1 MKRVILVLLVLAA
14 GAGIAAYAYW
24 FHWLR
29 PEETR
34 NGPLVLYGNVD
45 IRQVDL
51 GFRVSG
57 RIAEMR
63 FEEGDL
69 VAAGKVMSVLD
80 KRPFDDDVHLAEAD
94 LAAQTA
100 TLHKYESGSRPAE
113 IAQARALVA
122 ERKATLDN
130 AVLVLK
136 RQEEL
141 VKRGNV
147 SQQAYDNALAQKS
160 EATAQ
165 LQSARAAL
173 ELALEG
179 FREEDVAAARANLQ
193 MAEARLAR
201 AQTDLADTVIVAP
214 AEGVILSRI
223 QEPGAIVA
231 AGAPVYT
238 LSLHNPVWVRAY
250 VREPD
255 LGRVHP
261 GMTALVTTD
270 SAPNRPHHG
279 HIGFISPVAEF
290 TPKTV
295 ETTSLRT
302 DLVYRLRVIVDD
314 PNESLRQG
322 MPVTVTLPGRE
333 TAK

>member
-1 MKRVILVLLVLAA
+1 MRRAIRILLALA
-14 GAGIAAYAYW
+14 VVAGIAGFAYW
-24 FHWLR
+24 FYWLR

-34 NGPLVLYGNVD
+34 NARLVLYGNVD

-51 GFRVSG
+51 GFRVAG
-57 RIAEMR
+57 RSAEMR
-63 FEEGDL
+63 FEEGD
-69 VAAGKVMSVLD
+69 VVTAGQVMAVLD
-80 KRPFDDDVHLAEAD
+80 KRPFEDDVRLAEAD
-94 LAAQTA
+94 VAAQTA
-100 TLHKYESGSRPAE
+100 TLEKYEAGSRPAE

-147 SQQAYDNALAQKS
+147 SQQAYDNALAQKN
-160 EATAQ
+160 EVQAQ

-173 ELALEG
+173 ELAVEG
-179 FREEDVAAARANLQ
+179 FRKEDIAAARANLQ
-193 MAEARLAR
+193 MAEARLAS
-201 AQTDLADTVIVAP
+201 AETNLADTAIAAP
-214 AEGVILSRI
+214 ADGVILTRI

-238 LSLHNPVWVRAY
+238 LSLRNPVWVRAY

-261 GMTALVTTD
+261 GMRALVTTD
-270 SAPNRPHHG
+270 TAPQHPYHG

-295 ETTSLRT
+295 ETTALRT

-314 PNESLRQG
+314 PDESLRQG
-322 MPVTVTLPGRE
+322 MPVTVTLPAEE

>member
-1 MKRVILVLLVLAA
+1 MRRAIRILLALA
-14 GAGIAAYAYW
+14 VVAGIAGFAYW
-24 FHWLR
+24 FYWLR

-34 NGPLVLYGNVD
+34 NARLVLYGNVD

-51 GFRVSG
+51 GFRVAG

-63 FEEGDL
+63 FEEGD
-69 VAAGKVMSVLD
+69 VVTAGQVMAVLD
-80 KRPFDDDVHLAEAD
+80 KRPFEDDVRLAEAD
-94 LAAQTA
+94 VAAQTA
-100 TLHKYESGSRPAE
+100 TLEKYEAGSRPAE

-147 SQQAYDNALAQKS
+147 SQQAYDNALAQKN
-160 EATAQ
+160 EAQAQ

-173 ELALEG
+173 ELAVEG
-179 FREEDVAAARANLQ
+179 FRKEDIAAARANLQ
-193 MAEARLAR
+193 MAEARLAS
-201 AQTDLADTVIVAP
+201 AETNLADTAIAAP
-214 AEGVILSRI
+214 ADGVILTRI

-238 LSLHNPVWVRAY
+238 LSLRNPVWVRAY

-261 GMTALVTTD
+261 GMRALVTTD
-270 SAPNRPHHG
+270 TAPQHPYHG

-295 ETTSLRT
+295 ETTALRT

-314 PNESLRQG
+314 PDESLRQG
-322 MPVTVTLPGRE
+322 MPVTVTLPAEE